1 MGMFRFLSKKLEK
14 NLEFTMLEFEFKCD
28 HTRRPIIDI
37 EISSPREESG
47 TPIKTWAWI
56 DTGAD
61 TTTISKNISDRL
73 DLIPLL
79 SAETKI
85 HVAGGELVDCTQYL
99 ANIKLIISKSQATY
113 NCGLTQVQVL
123 DSDRDVVPCLIG
135 INLLEKGKFTFDC
148 RNAQFSLTFPD

>member
-73 DLIPLL
+73 DLIPY
-79 SAETKI
+79 
-85 HVAGGELVDCTQYL
+85 LVL
-99 ANIKLIISKSQATY
+99 RL
-113 NCGLTQVQVL
+113 
-123 DSDRDVVPCLIG
+123 
-135 INLLEKGKFTFDC
+135 KFT
-148 RNAQFSLTFPD
+148 